1 MKRKVWKLIGRPEGT
16 NFESALSLVDE
27 DLSDPINA
35 VSYTHLRAHET

>member
-27 DLSDPINA
+27 DLSDPINGQIQIR
-35 VSYTHLRAHET
+35 LKII